1 MARTSVLGAALAATA
16 LTRGVLASDVLQT
29 SGFTNCET
37 GSSIDVK
44 NVDITYDKSAATVT
58 FDVSGTSSKEQK
70 VMATLNVTA
79 YGYQVY
85 SSTFNPCSNDTY
97 VEQMCPVP
105 AGTFSASG
113 TQEITSEYASE
124 IPSVAFS
131 IPDIAASA
139 TLELTNLD
147 DGSSAGCISSQISNG
162 KTTAV
167 SAVSYT
173 AAAVA
178 GLALVVSGFT
188 AASSAIAGGGA
199 ASSGAAPS
207 PSFMETMT
215 WFQGMAMNGMSS
227 VALPSVYRQFTK
239 NFAFSVGLINFERM
253 QTSIDNFRAAT
264 GGNTTTDSVQYL
276 ANATLVFQD
285 GSIETLSDSS
295 KFKRAMTEFYDF
307 VAREI
312 TTSVDTNDTSTEN
325 STSTSNSTS
334 SSSSSAVTEEVQGI
348 KAYVEELSIP
358 DANTFMTVLLIVS
371 CVMAAIICVILL
383 IKVVLEAW
391 SLFGKLPVGLTG
403 FRKHYWVTMSRL
415 LTQLIMLLYGTWV
428 LYCMYQFITGDSWA
442 AKLLAGLTL
451 ALFTGVLAFFAYK
464 VTSTAKKLKE
474 LNGDASQLYEN
485 KDLWIKY
492 KLFYDNYKKSYWWLF
507 IPCICYMFAKGVVMA
522 VGDTHGMGQTIAQ
535 FVVEAFMLGILIWNK
550 PFERKSGNVLNI
562 SIQVV
567 RLLSV
572 ICIFVFVDE
581 LGIEETAQTVVG
593 LALVVIQAVLTGILA
608 VLIIW
613 NAVVAIFKENPHRK
627 RRKEMEKMRDL
638 DTLTPLDARNS
649 LLLDRKVSHQ
659 DSDTFSLAKTKLD
672 NQETSYQPLVH
683 HAAPPGLM
691 EDGRASPSPYAGAYA
706 PPAAPPGRGGYDQR
720 IGGGYGNNNGYGHGY

>member
-1 MARTSVLGAALAATA
+1 
-16 LTRGVLASDVLQT
+16 
-29 SGFTNCET
+29 
-37 GSSIDVK
+37 
-44 NVDITYDKSAATVT
+44 
-58 FDVSGTSSKEQK
+58 
-70 VMATLNVTA
+70 
-79 YGYQVY
+79 
-85 SSTFNPCSNDTY
+85 
-97 VEQMCPVP
+97 
-105 AGTFSASG
+105 
-113 TQEITSEYASE
+113 
-124 IPSVAFS
+124 
-131 IPDIAASA
+131 
-139 TLELTNLD
+139 
-147 DGSSAGCISSQISNG
+147 
-162 KTTAV
+162 
-167 SAVSYT
+167 
-173 AAAVA
+173 
-178 GLALVVSGFT
+178 
-188 AASSAIAGGGA
+188 
-199 ASSGAAPS
+199 
-207 PSFMETMT
+207 
-215 WFQGMAMNGMSS
+215 MSS

-239 NFAFSVGLINFERM
+239 NFAFSIGLVNFERM

-264 GGNTTTDSVQYL
+264 GGNTTTDSVKYL

-285 GSIETLSDSS
+285 GSIETLGDS
-295 KFKRAMTEFYDF
+295 KIKRAMTEFYDF

-312 TTSVDTNDTSTEN
+312 TTSVDTNDTSTDN
-325 STSTSNSTS
+325 TTS
-334 SSSSSAVTEEVQGI
+334 SSTSSAVTEEVQGI

-391 SLFGKLPVGLTG
+391 ALFGKLPAGLTG

-507 IPCICYMFAKGVVMA
+507 IPVICYMFAKGVVMA
-522 VGDTHGMGQTIAQ
+522 VGDTHGMAQTIAQ
-535 FVVEAFMLGILIWNK
+535 FVVEAIMLAILVWNR

-593 LALVVIQAVLTGILA
+593 LVLVVIQSVLTGILA
-608 VLIIW
+608 ILIIW

-627 RRKEMEKMRDL
+627 RRKEMGKSCFHFFKCYLEMFENANIPFQRKCATSILSRLSMHA
-638 DTLTPLDARNS
+638 TPFCSTARSRTRTRTPFPWPRQNS
-649 LLLDRKVSHQ
+649 TSRRPATSRLCTTPHHQ
-659 DSDTFSLAKTKLD
+659 DSWRMVAHRPHHMPALTHRPLLHQVAVAMTSGSAVGTAPHTMATVTDT
-672 NQETSYQPLVH
+672 N
-683 HAAPPGLM
+683 
-691 EDGRASPSPYAGAYA
+691 
-706 PPAAPPGRGGYDQR
+706 
-720 IGGGYGNNNGYGHGY
+720 

>member
-1 MARTSVLGAALAATA
+1 M
-16 LTRGVLASDVLQT
+16 
-29 SGFTNCET
+29 
-37 GSSIDVK
+37 IK
-44 NVDITYDKSAATVT
+44 
-58 FDVSGTSSKEQK
+58 
-70 VMATLNVTA
+70 
-79 YGYQVY
+79 
-85 SSTFNPCSNDTY
+85 
-97 VEQMCPVP
+97 VP

-113 TQEITSEYASE
+113 TQAITSEYASE

-147 DGSSAGCISSQISNG
+147 DGTSSGCISSQISNG

-199 ASSGAAPS
+199 ASTGASPS

-239 NFAFSVGLINFERM
+239 NFAFSVGLVNFERM

-264 GGNTTTDSVQYL
+264 GGNTTTDSVKYL

-285 GSIETLSDSS
+285 GSIETLGDS

-312 TTSVDTNDTSTEN
+312 TTSVDTNDTSTDN
-325 STSTSNSTS
+325 STSSSNSTS
-334 SSSSSAVTEEVQGI
+334 SASSAVTEDVQGI

-391 SLFGKLPVGLTG
+391 ALFGKLPAGLTG

-507 IPCICYMFAKGVVMA
+507 IPVICYMFAKGVVMA
-522 VGDTHGMGQTIAQ
+522 VGDTHGLGQTIAQ
-535 FVVEAFMLGILIWNK
+535 FVVEGIMLAVLIWNR

-593 LALVVIQAVLTGILA
+593 LALVVIQSVLTGILA
-608 VLIIW
+608 ILIIW

-627 RRKEMEKMRDL
+627 RRKEMGKSSFHFGNVIRKGLRM
-638 DTLTPLDARNS
+638 LTPHPRENARPRYS
-649 LLLDRKVSHQ
+649 YASRCAQ
-659 DSDTFSLAKTKLD
+659 LASARPQGL
-672 NQETSYQPLVH
+672 
-683 HAAPPGLM
+683 APGLRHLLPGQ
-691 EDGRASPSPYAGAYA
+691 DKTRQAGDQL
-706 PPAAPPGRGGYDQR
+706 PAACAPRRTTRTHGGRPR
-720 IGGGYGNNNGYGHGY
+720 IALTICRGLRTTFCAIGSRWL